1 MKTAFWILLA
11 GFLTCV
17 TGAALVNTARSDDRE
32 TLVGNALLSL
42 SVGWYMVTNWR
53 RAYLAALR
61 RPPHGEMPGM
71 RNGGSK
77 REEGSRLDGVPPTP
91 AAARPT

>member
-61 RPPHGEMPGM
+61 RPPRGETPEA
-71 RNGGSK
+71 RNDGSR
-77 REEGSRLDGVPPTP
+77 REDGSRLNGTPPTP